1 MGNLFSFIFLTFPLF
16 SFIFFKTEKA
26 VRGVHSVEWAKLL
39 MAHRGGG
46 VPLLVELPPYTFS
59 PLPFLLTQPPA
70 SPPALTQR
78 RRRSP
83 LPHHL
88 SGGLLSP
95 STPRR
100 RPPYPLLCLPGRA
113 ETLARCHGDHG
124 SRRSPVMAASSPCS
138 AAAPHLLFSSL
149 LFSPS
154 RGEEGRE
161 GKAFSGELP
170 GR

>member
-1 MGNLFSFIFLTFPLF
+1 MRHCYLYVWHTPYRCAIAITPYPL
-16 SFIFFKTEKA
+16 
-26 VRGVHSVEWAKLL
+26 
-39 MAHRGGG
+39 
-46 VPLLVELPPYTFS
+46 PLVTFS